1 MRTLEISVG
10 AFMAAGLVALFF
22 MAMQVSNLSS
32 LSNDS
37 GYRVSLHFDNIGGL
51 KVKAPVKMAGVLV
64 GRVSAIDLDTG
75 SYDAKVTLN
84 ISQKYNKIPGDTLA
98 KIYTAG
104 LLGEQYIG
112 LEAGGSSDYLA
123 EGGEISM
130 TQSAL
135 VLEEVIGQFLFNKA
149 SEGVKAE
156 PAAQAAT
163 PVTTETS
170 TDTTTTADKVT
181 DTATTEGENQ

>member
-32 LSNDS
+32 LSNDN
-37 GYRVSLHFDNIGGL
+37 GYRVNLHFDNIGGL

-64 GRVSAIDLDTG
+64 GRVSGIDLDSN

-84 ISQKYNKIPGDTLA
+84 ISQKYNKIPEDTLA

-112 LEAGGSSDYLA
+112 LEAGGSGEYLG
-123 EGGEISM
+123 EGSEISM

-149 SEGVKAE
+149 GETIKPETAA
-156 PAAQAAT
+156 PAAST
-163 PVTTETS
+163 NPETS
-170 TDTTTTADKVT
+170 
-181 DTATTEGENQ
+181 TTEGEIQE

>member
-37 GYRVSLHFDNIGGL
+37 GYRVNLHFDNIGGL

-84 ISQKYNKIPGDTLA
+84 LSQKYNKIPDDTLA

-104 LLGEQYIG
+104 LLGEQYVG
-112 LEAGGSSDYLA
+112 LEAGGSDEYLA
-123 EGGEISM
+123 EGSEISM

-156 PAAQAAT
+156 PTAQTTT
-163 PVTTETS
+163 PTTTS
-170 TDTTTTADKVT
+170 DTASDTDAITDTS
-181 DTATTEGENQ
+181 TTEGENQ

>member
-1 MRTLEISVG
+1 MRSLEISVG
-10 AFMAAGLVALFF
+10 AFMAAGLIALFF
-22 MAMQVSNLSS
+22 MAMQVSNLSG
-32 LSNDS
+32 LSTDG

-64 GRVSAIDLDTG
+64 GRVSAIDLDT
-75 SYDAKVTLN
+75 SYDAKVTLS
-84 ISQKYNKIPGDTLA
+84 IASKYNKIPEDTLA

-112 LEAGGSSDYLA
+112 LEAGGSGEYLS
-123 EGGEISM
+123 EGSEISM

-149 SEGVKAE
+149 GEGVKTGSTNQTA
-156 PAAQAAT
+156 PAAT
-163 PVTTETS
+163 SSTTIGAS
-170 TDTTTTADKVT
+170 DD
-181 DTATTEGENQ
+181 